1 MAKASKKTTKLLA
14 NLLEELELKPT
25 QVQGLLESMQIN
37 IEDMQHQVDLRKAE
51 LEHQEE
57 MSGNLGL
64 RTLKVKERFT
74 GLQEN
79 IKPNPKD
86 VPHGT
91 KLNIYFKE
99 KKTMDI
105 IKIKLNQRLH
115 QMVEE
120 VVEEYQLSPNEII
133 LNTLNHF
140 IKDKKDFFGG

>member
-91 KLNIYFKE
+91 KLNDLF
-99 KKTMDI
+99 
-105 IKIKLNQRLH
+105 
-115 QMVEE
+115 
-120 VVEEYQLSPNEII
+120 
-133 LNTLNHF
+133 
-140 IKDKKDFFGG
+140 

>member
-79 IKPNPKD
+79 IKPIQKMFHMEQN
-86 VPHGT
+86 
-91 KLNIYFKE
+91 
-99 KKTMDI
+99 
-105 IKIKLNQRLH
+105 
-115 QMVEE
+115 
-120 VVEEYQLSPNEII
+120 
-133 LNTLNHF
+133 
-140 IKDKKDFFGG
+140 